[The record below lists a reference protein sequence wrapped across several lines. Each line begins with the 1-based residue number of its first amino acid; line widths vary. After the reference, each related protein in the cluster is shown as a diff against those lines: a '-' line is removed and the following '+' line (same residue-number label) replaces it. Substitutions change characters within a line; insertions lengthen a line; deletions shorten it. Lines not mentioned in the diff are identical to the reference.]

1 MSFQLIVFYSFAAWL
16 IFSALMVISSKH
28 SVKSALFLV
37 LSFAFASA
45 IWMLLEAEFLAI
57 SLIVV
62 YVGAVMVLLLFV
74 VMMLDVDYA
83 ALRQGFVKKLPIA
96 LLISATF
103 FALLYQF
110 ITQDEL
116 NVANYP
122 LPEAKP
128 ADYSNIKE
136 IGRVLYTEYVIAF
149 EIAAVILLVAII
161 AAIAL
166 TFRGRRNRKV
176 QNISKQLQ
184 ANKKNR
190 LKIVKMDAVKPQE
203 SEPDPEE
210 QASEQQSKTS
220 DSNSKG
226 AQS

>member
-1 MSFQLIVFYSFAAWL
+1 MGFQVIVFYSFAAWL

-28 SVKSALFLV
+28 SVKAALFLV
-37 LSFAFASA
+37 LTFVSASA

-96 LLISATF
+96 LLISIAF
-103 FALLYQF
+103 FGILYSF
-110 ITQDEL
+110 ITHGDFSA
-116 NVANYP
+116 ANYP
-122 LPEAKP
+122 IPEAKS
-128 ADYSNIKE
+128 AGYSNIKE
-136 IGRVLYTEYVIAF
+136 LGRVLYTDYVIAF

-190 LKIVKMDAVKPQE
+190 LKVVKMDAVLPVTEIPETEKASQE
-203 SEPDPEE
+203 AN
-210 QASEQQSKTS
+210 Q
-220 DSNSKG
+220 
-226 AQS
+226 